1 VTAEPA
7 AMITGSLS
15 LVLPAHNEAGNIE
28 GVVNRALEVL
38 PSLCSEFEI
47 VIVNDGS
54 VDGTREIAGR
64 LAETHVSVVAIHHER
79 NRGYGGA
86 LLTGFAAATGDWVM
100 LMDADRQFDPA
111 DLVFLAPFVGT
122 YDLVA
127 GYRIRRQDPPHR
139 LLYAW
144 IFKLAVRLLFGLRF
158 RDIDCAF
165 KVMRGD
171 LLREIEL
178 TSPGALISTE
188 LLTRAVR
195 AGVTW
200 TEVGVNHYPR
210 AAGEQSGGSAS
221 VVFRAMK
228 DILLLWYRINRD
240 APVDRSAPGLSLVGG
255 VSIAIAST
263 MSMVALVARAIL
275 RRRT

>member
-7 AMITGSLS
+7 AMISGRLS
-15 LVLPAHNEAGNIE
+15 LVLPAHNEVGNIE

-38 PSLCSEFEI
+38 PSLCSEFE
-47 VIVNDGS
+47 VLIVNDGS
-54 VDGTREIAGR
+54 VDGTREIADR
-64 LAETHVSVVAIHHER
+64 LASEHEPVVVIHHER

-86 LLTGFAAATGDWVM
+86 LLSGFASATGDWIM

-127 GYRIRRQDPPHR
+127 GYRIRRQDPRHR

-144 IFKLAVRLLFGLRF
+144 IFKLAVRVLFGLRF

-171 LLREIEL
+171 LLRAIEL

-188 LLTRAVR
+188 LLSRALR
-195 AGVTW
+195 AGASW

-228 DILLLWYRINRD
+228 DILVLWYRINRD
-240 APVDRSAPGLSLVGG
+240 APAKRSTPGLTLLGG
-255 VSIAIAST
+255 ASVAIAGAVST
-263 MSMVALVARAIL
+263 VAMVVRTLF
-275 RRRT
+275 RRRA